1 MKIADRLTPRQQ
13 RTLLDVL
20 TALAIG
26 SVAVALANL
35 TWHIAGYASAGP
47 VAVPDAAPVSAAPD
61 LAPAIALAPFG
72 KQSLTDG
79 GQPTTIAA
87 TLKGVIFAVP
97 DTLSSAVVQL
107 GSQPPVTVHVGSQ
120 LGGTSVVAILRDRIL
135 LNNGGRTEYL
145 ALPDPFARP
154 TPAPGTSGAP
164 PPAGSPLAAPPP
176 AAAGAAPPPVSAPP
190 PAAQAVIDRLG
201 ATQTDQ
207 GYRIGNAAM
216 PGLKPGDVIQS
227 VNGSPLGDAG
237 AANAAFAAAAAS
249 GSARVQI
256 MRDGKTVTV
265 TVPLK

>member
-1 MKIADRLTPRQQ
+1 MRIADRLTPRQQ
-13 RTLLDVL
+13 RVVL
-20 TALAIG
+20 TVAMALAVA

-35 TWHIAGYASAGP
+35 TWHMAGYASAGP
-47 VAVPDAAPVSAAPD
+47 VAVPDAAPISAAPD

-72 KQSLTDG
+72 KQSLADG

-97 DTLSSAVVQL
+97 ATLSSAVVQL

-120 LGGTSVVAILRDRIL
+120 LGGASVVAILRDRIL

-145 ALPDPFARP
+145 ALPDPFAQP
-154 TPAPGTSGAP
+154 TPAPGAPGAAP
-164 PPAGSPLAAPPP
+164 PGGSPLAAPPP
-176 AAAGAAPPPVSAPP
+176 VAAPVAPP

-256 MRDGKTVTV
+256 LRDGKTVTV